1 MPYCF
6 TTLILLGLSVILAII
21 TLALDGKRRV
31 AFGVGTVAAV
41 ISALI
46 SFATMSIPKPEIYT
60 TNGNSVEDNELYFKT
75 EWPLTVKYSLVYNRD
90 PMIYG
95 EEFKEKIPISRS
107 VEVSA
112 KATLFGIKW
121 SELESKYLI
130 LGDNNELAI
139 NDPDT
144 PGASIMK
151 ISAYLVGSRY
161 FPGDVLSQEDIKVE
175 GETLAGDKVVI
186 EDYSFSPDV
195 MAEGKNEIQ
204 ITYKNL
210 EYTINHT
217 VLPPEMVDIA
227 VEYISEDL
235 RVGDTLTTDMFRV
248 TGIYENG
255 NHVELTEFTI
265 EPESFDENGEKEV
278 TITVDDMRKT
288 VPVTVYEREYA
299 FTLVSEVHT
308 PNGSYDPN
316 VSVTNWKENE
326 DYSIDGITF
335 PVGSKVEFNNW
346 MSGLMGNGSDFAENV
361 TCKLFFAVNQNVIGK
376 RDRSERFF
384 DGRFVVCRDTNGS
397 STTMAIKILADG
409 NEVYQSD
416 SITSSSTG
424 IPAFHVDADGVQQ
437 IVIQIEARVTGRP
450 FVLGIAYD

>member
-41 ISALI
+41 ITALI

-121 SELESKYLI
+121 SELESKCLI

-161 FPGDVLSQEDIKVE
+161 YPGDVLSQEDIKVE

-195 MAEGKNEIQ
+195 MVEGKNEIQ

-217 VLPPEMVDIA
+217 VLPPEMVDIG

-255 NHVELTEFTI
+255 NHAELTEFSI
-265 EPESFDENGEKEV
+265 EPESFDENGEREV
-278 TITVDDMRKT
+278 TITVDNMKKT

-308 PNGSYDPN
+308 PNGSYDPD

-361 TCKLFFAVNQNVIGK
+361 NCKLFFAVNQNVIGK

-384 DGRFVVCRDTNGS
+384 DGHFVVCRDTNGS
-397 STTMAIKILADG
+397 STTMVIKILTDG

-416 SITSSSTG
+416 TITSSSTG

>member
-1 MPYCF
+1 M
-6 TTLILLGLSVILAII
+6 
-21 TLALDGKRRV
+21 
-31 AFGVGTVAAV
+31 
-41 ISALI
+41 
-46 SFATMSIPKPEIYT
+46 
-60 TNGNSVEDNELYFKT
+60 
-75 EWPLTVKYSLVYNRD
+75 
-90 PMIYG
+90 
-95 EEFKEKIPISRS
+95 
-107 VEVSA
+107 
-112 KATLFGIKW
+112 
-121 SELESKYLI
+121 
-130 LGDNNELAI
+130 
-139 NDPDT
+139 
-144 PGASIMK
+144 
-151 ISAYLVGSRY
+151 
-161 FPGDVLSQEDIKVE
+161 
-175 GETLAGDKVVI
+175 VV
-186 EDYSFSPDV
+186 
-195 MAEGKNEIQ
+195 EGKNEIQ

-217 VLPPEMVDIA
+217 VLPPEMVDIG

-255 NHVELTEFTI
+255 NHAELTEFSI
-265 EPESFDENGEKEV
+265 EPESFDENGEREV
-278 TITVDDMRKT
+278 TITVDNMKKT

-308 PNGSYDPN
+308 PNGSYDPD

-397 STTMAIKILADG
+397 STTMVIKILADG

-416 SITSSSTG
+416 TITSSSTG

-437 IVIQIEARVTGRP
+437 IVIQIEACVTGRP

>member
-21 TLALDGKRRV
+21 ALALDGKRRV

-41 ISALI
+41 ITALI

-121 SELESKYLI
+121 SELESKCLI

-161 FPGDVLSQEDIKVE
+161 YPGDVLSQEDIKVE

-195 MAEGKNEIQ
+195 MVEGKNEIQ

-210 EYTINHT
+210 EYTITHT
-217 VLPPEMVDIA
+217 VLPPEMVDIG

-255 NHVELTEFTI
+255 NHAELTEFTI

-278 TITVDDMRKT
+278 TITVDDMKKT

-397 STTMAIKILADG
+397 STTMAIKIMADG

>member
-41 ISALI
+41 ITALI

-90 PMIYG
+90 PMIFG

-139 NDPDT
+139 NDPDI

-161 FPGDVLSQEDIKVE
+161 YPGDVLSQKDIKVE

-195 MAEGKNEIQ
+195 MVEGKNEIQ

-217 VLPPEMVDIA
+217 VLSPEMVDIG

-255 NHVELTEFTI
+255 NHVELTEFSI
-265 EPESFDENGEKEV
+265 EPERFEENGEKEV
-278 TITVDDMRKT
+278 TITVDDMKKT

-376 RDRSERFF
+376 RERSERFF

-409 NEVYQSD
+409 SEVYQSD
-416 SITSSSTG
+416 TITSASTD